1 MSNSFYFT
9 VPGQPVSWNAAY
21 RVRRQYDGEKMV
33 RGLFKTEDAEAYQDS
48 VRYIA
53 RAAKPSSFV
62 PPKRCRIIVA
72 YDFVLSRDIDCDNLM
87 KLMNDALA
95 EAIGVNDKSFMPVV
109 MSKTVS
115 SKNPYTLVTVY
126 DATQWQVTILPR

>member
-1 MSNSFYFT
+1 MSNSFHFT

-21 RVRRQYDGEKMV
+21 RVRRQYNGSKMV
-33 RGLFKTEDAEAYQDS
+33 RGLFKTDDAEAYQDS

-53 RAAKPSSFV
+53 RTAKPSSFV

-72 YDFVLSRDIDCDNLM
+72 YDFVLARDIDCDNLM

-95 EAIGVNDKSFMPVV
+95 EAIGVNDKSFMPVA
-109 MSKTVS
+109 MSKTTS
-115 SKNPYTLVTVY
+115 SKSPYTRVTVY
-126 DATQWQVTILPR
+126 DATQWQVAILPL